1 MRTLLAA
8 AAVLVCVLA
17 AGHWASAQQSTFVQ
31 GDGVKW
37 GPASPALPLGA
48 QQSVL
53 VGDPSK
59 EGAYVARLRF
69 PAGYKV
75 PPHTHPIDE
84 NVTVIS
90 GMFHVG
96 IGDRFDES
104 KGQAVKAGG
113 FLQVPK
119 GVQHFAWASQE
130 TIIQVHGVGPGGI
143 AYVDAADDPRKK

>member
-1 MRTLLAA
+1 
-8 AAVLVCVLA
+8 V
-17 AGHWASAQQSTFVQ
+17 
-31 GDGVKW
+31 
-37 GPASPALPLGA
+37 
-48 QQSVL
+48 
-53 VGDPSK
+53 
-59 EGAYVARLRF
+59 
-69 PAGYKV
+69 
-75 PPHTHPIDE
+75 HPIDE

-113 FLQVPK
+113 FPQVPK
-119 GVQHFAWASQE
+119 GVQHFVWASQE